1 MVLNPLFTS
10 SQPNDY
16 CEKETTD
23 RERIELPEN
32 QKSLV
37 MAVRKQV
44 GAKKKI
50 VAVLIHGGAIAFDDE
65 TLDALDGIIDA
76 FYPGPHGA
84 EAIAGVLFGDFSPAG
99 RTPVTFYKSTASLPP
114 LGHMEMYP
122 NAKDPN
128 TYPGITYRFYTKKF
142 YFLLD
147 LACLIP
153 HFPTPIC
160 ILLTNQPVLNR
171 VIQLLYR

>member
-1 MVLNPLFTS
+1 
-10 SQPNDY
+10 
-16 CEKETTD
+16 
-23 RERIELPEN
+23 
-32 QKSLV
+32 

-44 GAKKKI
+44 GSKKKI

-99 RTPVTFYKSTASLPP
+99 RSPVTFYKSTASLPP

-128 TYPGITYRFYTKKF
+128 TYPGITYRFYTKEV
-142 YFLLD
+142 L
-147 LACLIP
+147 
-153 HFPTPIC
+153 FPFGFGLSYTTFSYSN
-160 ILLTNQPVLNR
+160 LHMLTNQPVLNR